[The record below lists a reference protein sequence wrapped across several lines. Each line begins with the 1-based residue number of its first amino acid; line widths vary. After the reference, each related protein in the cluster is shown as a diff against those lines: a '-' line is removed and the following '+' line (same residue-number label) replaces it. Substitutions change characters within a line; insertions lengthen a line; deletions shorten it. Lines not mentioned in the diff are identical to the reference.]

1 MAEKMVPTSKGSA
14 SGGKGMPKNDPQEA
28 KMGAKK

>member
-1 MAEKMVPTSKGSA
+1 MAEKMETSKGSA

-28 KMGAKK
+28 KLGAKK

>member
-1 MAEKMVPTSKGSA
+1 MADKMVPHQKGSA
-14 SGGKGMPKNDPQEA
+14 SGGKGMPKNDPNES